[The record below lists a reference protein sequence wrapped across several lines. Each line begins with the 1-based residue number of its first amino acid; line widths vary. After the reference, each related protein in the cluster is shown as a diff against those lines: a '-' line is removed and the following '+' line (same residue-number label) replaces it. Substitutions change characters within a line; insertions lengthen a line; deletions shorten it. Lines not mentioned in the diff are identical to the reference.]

1 MASVAET
8 FAQADTWKNLG
19 DMQVA
24 AGNLHAGVANYE
36 QALRL
41 RPDFIVAWNHL
52 GVALQNL
59 GEWEK
64 AADCYRRAIALM
76 PSFAPAYNNLGNV
89 LKAQKK
95 WTEALEAFERAL
107 GLEPDRAEFAYN
119 LGVAL
124 HEQGEIDRAVGYYR
138 EALRLKP
145 AYPDAS
151 NNLASA
157 YKELGLLDEAVA
169 QFRETLKLQ
178 PNHALAY
185 YNLGKFASEG
195 RCQFAAD
202 DVGRVKAF
210 MASGRCTASEL
221 SLCLFALAMVLD
233 AHGSYDQAFGH
244 YQQANLLKKRLR
256 EERHA
261 SFDARGHEALID
273 RVMAVHDSRYFERVR
288 GWGTDT
294 ELPVFI
300 VGMPRSG
307 STLVEQI
314 LASHPQVFG
323 AGEIGEVPW
332 FISRFVEQAN
342 PNLYATSLL
351 TDRRAA
357 RALAADYGTRIANRG
372 PGAARVTIKALDN
385 FVHLGVIATLFPRA
399 RIIHCR
405 RDPLD
410 ICLSCYFQ
418 NFQSDFAC
426 SLEDSGAYYRSYEK
440 LMSHWSRVLPLAIH
454 EAVYED
460 LIHDQEAVT
469 RKMLAYCGLE
479 WDERCLTFFNTRRA
493 VQTASAV
500 QVRKPISA
508 KGIGRWRNYRS
519 HLGPLLRALGR
530 SA

>member
-1 MASVAET
+1 MATVAEMFALAARVHAEGNLALAEQYARSVLRDDPSHADALHMIGIIAWRAGKVGEALEHLQRSVAT
-8 FAQADTWKNLG
+8 GGAHADTWKNLA

-64 AADCYRRAIALM
+64 AADCYRRAIRLM
-76 PSFAPAYNNLGNV
+76 PSFAPAYNNLGNA

-107 GLEPDRAEFAYN
+107 GLEPDRAEFAYT

-124 HEQGEIDRAVGYYR
+124 HEQGEVDRAVGYYR

-145 AYPDAS
+145 AYPNAS

-157 YKELGLLDEAVA
+157 FKELGLLDEAVA

-178 PNHALAY
+178 PDHALAY

-195 RCQFAAD
+195 RCQFTQD
-202 DVGRVKAF
+202 DVGRVKAL

-221 SLCLFALAMVLD
+221 SLCHFVLAMVLD
-233 AHGSYDQAFGH
+233 AQGSYDQAFGH
-244 YQQANLLKKRLR
+244 YQEANLLKRRFLQ
-256 EERHA
+256 ERHVA
-261 SFDARGHEALID
+261 FDARGHEALID
-273 RVMAVHDSRYFERVR
+273 RVIATYDPGYFERVR

-294 ELPVFI
+294 DLPVFI

-332 FISRFVEQAN
+332 FISRFVEKAN
-342 PNLYATSLL
+342 PNLYATPLL
-351 TDRRAA
+351 TDQRAT
-357 RALAADYGTRIANRG
+357 RALADDYGKCIANRG
-372 PGAARVTIKALDN
+372 GGAARVTIKALDN
-385 FVHLGVIATLFPRA
+385 FLHLGVIATLFPRA

-405 RDPLD
+405 RDPVD
-410 ICLSCYFQ
+410 VCLSCYFQ

-426 SLEDSGAYYRSYEK
+426 SLKTSG
-440 LMSHWSRVLPLAIH
+440 
-454 EAVYED
+454 
-460 LIHDQEAVT
+460 LITAPT
-469 RKMLAYCGLE
+469 KSL
-479 WDERCLTFFNTRRA
+479 CLTGPRCCRVSSTKPSMRTSSMTRRP
-493 VQTASAV
+493 S
-500 QVRKPISA
+500 R
-508 KGIGRWRNYRS
+508 G
-519 HLGPLLRALGR
+519 
-530 SA
+530 